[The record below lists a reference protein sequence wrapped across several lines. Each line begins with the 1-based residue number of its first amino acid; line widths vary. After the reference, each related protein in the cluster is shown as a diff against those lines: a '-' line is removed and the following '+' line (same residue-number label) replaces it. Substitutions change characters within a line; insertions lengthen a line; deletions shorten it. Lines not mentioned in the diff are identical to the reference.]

1 MSISINSKKYKI
13 IKELGQGGNGKV
25 YLALNKKDNKYYAI
39 KKISIE
45 DLTKEEIS
53 IIENEAKILSSIHN
67 EHIVRY
73 YDSYKD
79 KEYFYILMEYCE
91 GSDLKKFIN
100 EYKKKNKTIN
110 EDIIST
116 IVYEIYLGIKEIH
129 DKNLIHRDLKP
140 ENLFISNDNRI
151 KIGDFGISKQLDLNN
166 KYATTSIGTNNYIA
180 PEVVQGK
187 NYNNKVDIWA
197 FGCIIYELLTLNVC
211 FQSKSLF
218 GFVDMIINKS
228 HGTINKEIYNPKWQ
242 DLIDL
247 LLEKDYKKRPDINE
261 IYNLI
266 MELYCVKKSS
276 LEMKRINKE
285 ELNIEKRAKKHLFI
299 RSKNNF

>member
-25 YLALNKKDNKYYAI
+25 YQALNKKDNKYYAI

-100 EYKKKNKTIN
+100 EYKKK
-110 EDIIST
+110 
-116 IVYEIYLGIKEIH
+116 IK
-129 DKNLIHRDLKP
+129 L
-140 ENLFISNDNRI
+140 
-151 KIGDFGISKQLDLNN
+151 
-166 KYATTSIGTNNYIA
+166 
-180 PEVVQGK
+180 
-187 NYNNKVDIWA
+187 
-197 FGCIIYELLTLNVC
+197 
-211 FQSKSLF
+211 
-218 GFVDMIINKS
+218 
-228 HGTINKEIYNPKWQ
+228 
-242 DLIDL
+242 
-247 LLEKDYKKRPDINE
+247 
-261 IYNLI
+261 
-266 MELYCVKKSS
+266 
-276 LEMKRINKE
+276 
-285 ELNIEKRAKKHLFI
+285 
-299 RSKNNF
+299 